1 MSETFQEYSARL
13 LSLSAGQDAVATL
26 ASTPARIGT
35 LLAGLRAPDLQ
46 WTTALSRWSIAQ
58 IMAHLADAEVV
69 AAYRFRMIIA
79 APGTP
84 IQAFDQDAW
93 AREMDYASRDTAA
106 SLALFAALR
115 PALLALISGLDEDKL
130 DRFGIHA
137 ERGKE
142 SLRHLVR
149 LYAGHDLN
157 HLAQIE
163 RLIAERKSVATDKL
177 FDRG

>member
-1 MSETFQEYSARL
+1 MTETFEEYSARL
-13 LSLSAGQDAVATL
+13 LSLSRGKDGLSVLAG
-26 ASTPARIGT
+26 TPARIGA
-35 LLAGLRAPDLQ
+35 LIAGRSVDDLR
-46 WTTALSRWSIAQ
+46 WTTSPSRWSIAQ
-58 IMAHLADAEVV
+58 ILAHLADAEVV
-69 AAYRFRMIIA
+69 GAYRFRMILG

-93 AREMDYASRDTAA
+93 AREMSYDTRDANQ
-106 SLALFAALR
+106 SLALFTAIRAS
-115 PALLALISGLDEDKL
+115 LLQLVRGLDDEKL

-142 SLRHLVR
+142 SVRHLIS

-163 RLIAERKSVATDKL
+163 RLIAERAGASAV
-177 FDRG
+177 